1 MPNTHPLKYL
11 LALPLTI
18 GLTLGTNL
26 CISTSVLAREQEE
39 QTNIQVYEKVSP
51 SVVSIQIGRATGS
64 GSIISADGLILT
76 NAHVMEGSQ
85 GQTIRVLL
93 SDKREFTGRIVG
105 VGNKG
110 QDLALIKLD
119 GAKDLP
125 TIEFARGK
133 IQVGQR
139 AFAIGNPFGRF
150 QGTFTTGIV
159 SRVDS
164 KLGLIQTDAAINP
177 GNSGGPLLNSDGQL
191 IGVNTAIYT
200 AGNNRGNIGI
210 GFAIASDRV
219 NSFIAAYRQG
229 KLSDTV
235 ANNPVQT
242 QTQTVQAQKLPLTGQ
257 VVLAKLGDKDPI
269 LPTTNSYFNLY
280 VFQGTSGQKIEIQIV
295 STEIEPGM
303 MLFFPN
309 GKKMNINA
317 GFLRGR
323 LPLTGKY
330 LVLVKANGSKK
341 SGNYQIKAL
350 TQ

>member
-1 MPNTHPLKYL
+1 MPNTHPLQYL
-11 LALPLTI
+11 LALPLAI
-18 GLTLGTNL
+18 GLTVGTNFSL
-26 CISTSVLAREQEE
+26 CTPVLAVDKEE
-39 QTNIQVYEKVSP
+39 ETNIQVYSKASP
-51 SVVSIQIGRATGS
+51 SVVSIQVGRAAGS

-76 NAHVMEGSQ
+76 NAHVLEGSQ
-85 GQTIRVLL
+85 GQTIKVLL
-93 SDKREFTGRIVG
+93 SDKREFTGQVVG
-105 VGNKG
+105 VGNGG

-119 GAKDLP
+119 GAKNLP
-125 TIEFARGK
+125 AIEFARGK

-139 AFAIGNPFGRF
+139 AFAIGNPFGKF

-200 AGNNRGNIGI
+200 GSNNRGNIGI

-219 NSFIAAYRQG
+219 NSFMVAYRQG
-229 KLSDTV
+229 KLSNTV
-235 ANNPVQT
+235 ASNPVE
-242 QTQTVQAQKLPLTGQ
+242 TQTVQAQKLPLTGQ
-257 VVLAKLGDKDPI
+257 VVLAKLGNNDPVI
-269 LPTTNSYFNLY
+269 PTTNSYFNLY
-280 VFQGTSGQKIEIQIV
+280 VFHGTIGQQLEIQIV

-303 MLFFPN
+303 ILFFPN
-309 GKKMNINA
+309 GKKMSVKA
-317 GFLRGR
+317 GFLRGK

-341 SGNYQIKAL
+341 IGNYQIKAL
-350 TQ
+350 SQ